1 MSEACSGCSSASQGC
16 SSGSCGGGEGVDLE
30 AMVAQKRLEDNL
42 ARIRNR
48 IVVMSGKGGVGKST
62 VAVNLAVGLALAGK
76 RVGLLDVDVH
86 GPSVPRLLC
95 LDQSK
100 VEVEGDVISPVS
112 WSDNL
117 KVMSLGFFL
126 PDGKQAVIWRGPV
139 KIGFIQQLMGDVAW
153 GDLDYLV
160 VDCPP
165 GTGDEPLS
173 AVQLLTPGAQ
183 AVVVT
188 TPQAVA
194 IDDVRRSLG
203 FCAEVGIPV
212 LGIVENMSGI
222 VCSECGHIEPLFGK
236 GGGEALAAEMG
247 VPFLAAIPLDPQVV
261 RSGDEGG
268 AYIKHH
274 PERPAALAFQPVIA
288 AALAL
293 DAPKDDV
300 APSSEAS

>member
-16 SSGSCGGGEGVDLE
+16 SSGSCGGGQDP
-30 AMVAQKRLEDNL
+30 AAAAAQQRLEDNL
-42 ARIRNR
+42 GRIRHR

-62 VAVNLAVGLALAGK
+62 VAVNLAAGLALAGK

-100 VEVEGDVISPVS
+100 VDVEGDTIRPVM
-112 WSDNL
+112 WGDNL

-126 PDGKQAVIWRGPV
+126 PDSRQAVIWRGPV
-139 KIGFIQQLMGDVAW
+139 KIGFIQQLVADVDW
-153 GDLDYLV
+153 GDLDYLI

-173 AVQLLTPGAQ
+173 AVQLLMPEAK
-183 AVVVT
+183 ALVVT

-222 VCSECGHIEPLFGK
+222 VCSQCGNIEPLFGK
-236 GGGEALAAEMG
+236 GGGEALALEMA
-247 VPFLAAIPLDPQVV
+247 VPFLGALPLDPQVV
-261 RSGDEGG
+261 RSGDEGWV
-268 AYIKHH
+268 YIKHH
-274 PERPAALAFQPVIA
+274 PERPTAVALRPVID

-293 DAPKDDV
+293 DKPEDGA
-300 APSSEAS
+300 A